1 MFLLISIKTDFMNIL
16 GISHLAPSPFGHD
29 SAVALL
35 DEDSNL
41 FAISEERL
49 SRVKHDGGH
58 PSSAIQSWLKQS
70 NSRLSEIDKISIGF
84 GLEETRVG
92 RRINEQFCCYAKEST
107 NFKRTSIGKKNPP
120 FYDHQYIH
128 VRTSYALS
136 GFKKALVISLDG
148 GGIDNGEFNSGGI
161 FIVDNGDIRP
171 IKYFPLNLSLGNTYG
186 AITEICGFAM
196 NDGEGKTMTL
206 GPMTENESKSDKEK
220 IYKHMCNVFP
230 DFNGNDFRT
239 NGHVTL
245 DGKILH
251 DLLWYSVL
259 DVRLLLLKRLYNR
272 NLIAWAAQK
281 RLEEIVV
288 KIVNSAVDATG
299 IKNVVFGGGIFL
311 NMIMNMK
318 IQQLL
323 GKKLNLFFNP
333 ICNDLGNAVGAALEE
348 YYQQTGKNPVPPYM
362 SLYLGGS
369 YSDEEILL
377 STKKFNFKVSKVNK
391 VDTAIDLIE
400 RGKVIGWFQ
409 GRSEFGQR
417 GLGSRSI
424 LALAT
429 EQKYKDIVNE
439 KVKKRESWRPFCPTI
454 IEEKSSEFLKDPLY
468 APYMILGFEMKNPE
482 LYPAVTH
489 IDGTCRP
496 QILKKD
502 VNPDFHEVV
511 KGLDGIVL
519 NTSFNLAGDPIVETP
534 HDALMTLK
542 NSEMDALL
550 MNDYMIE
557 KCA

>member
-1 MFLLISIKTDFMNIL
+1 
-16 GISHLAPSPFGHD
+16 
-29 SAVALL
+29 
-35 DEDSNL
+35 
-41 FAISEERL
+41 
-49 SRVKHDGGH
+49 
-58 PSSAIQSWLKQS
+58 
-70 NSRLSEIDKISIGF
+70 
-84 GLEETRVG
+84 
-92 RRINEQFCCYAKEST
+92 
-107 NFKRTSIGKKNPP
+107 
-120 FYDHQYIH
+120 
-128 VRTSYALS
+128 
-136 GFKKALVISLDG
+136 
-148 GGIDNGEFNSGGI
+148 
-161 FIVDNGDIRP
+161 
-171 IKYFPLNLSLGNTYG
+171 
-186 AITEICGFAM
+186 
-196 NDGEGKTMTL
+196 
-206 GPMTENESKSDKEK
+206 
-220 IYKHMCNVFP
+220 
-230 DFNGNDFRT
+230 
-239 NGHVTL
+239 
-245 DGKILH
+245 
-251 DLLWYSVL
+251 
-259 DVRLLLLKRLYNR
+259 LKRLYNK

-281 RLEEIVV
+281 RLEEIVI

-299 IKNVVFGGGIFL
+299 IKNLAFSGGIFL

-377 STKKFNFKVSKVNK
+377 STKKFNFKISKVNK
-391 VDTAIDLIE
+391 VNTAIDLIE

-424 LALAT
+424 LAIPT

-502 VNPDFHEVV
+502 VNPDFYEVV

-550 MNDYMIE
+550 MNDFMIE
-557 KCA
+557 KTSG

>member
-1 MFLLISIKTDFMNIL
+1 MKQFL
-16 GISHLAPSPFGHD
+16 GISHLAPAPFGHD

-35 DEDSNL
+35 DEESNL

-58 PSSAIQSWLKQS
+58 PSSAIQSWLKKS
-70 NSRLSEIDKISIGF
+70 NSSLSDIDNISVGF
-84 GLEETRVG
+84 GLEEKGVG
-92 RRINEQFCCYAKEST
+92 HRINEQFCCYAKDST

-128 VRTSYALS
+128 ARTSYALS
-136 GFKKALVISLDG
+136 GFKKALVISCDG
-148 GGIDNGEFNSGGI
+148 AGIDKGKFNSGGI
-161 FIVDNGDIRP
+161 FLVDDGKISP
-171 IKYFPLNLSLGNTYG
+171 IKYFPLNVSLGNTYG
-186 AITEICGFAM
+186 AITEACGFTM

-206 GPMTENESKSDKEK
+206 APMAENESKSDKEK
-220 IYKHMCNVFP
+220 IYQHMCNVFP
-230 DFNGNDFRT
+230 DFNGTELRS

-251 DLLWYSVL
+251 DFVLYEVL
-259 DVRLLLLKRLYNR
+259 DTRLLLLKRLYHR

-281 RLEEIVV
+281 RLEEIVI

-299 IKNVVFGGGIFL
+299 MKNVVFSGGIFL

-318 IQQLL
+318 IQQMF
-323 GKKLNLFFNP
+323 GDKLNLFFNP
-333 ICNDLGNAVGAALEE
+333 ICSDLGNAVGSVLEQ
-348 YYQQTGKNPVPPYM
+348 YYQETGKNITFPYM
-362 SLYLGGS
+362 SLYLGSS
-369 YSDEEILL
+369 YSDEEISL

-409 GRSEFGQR
+409 GRSEFGPR
-417 GLGSRSI
+417 GLGNRSI
-424 LALAT
+424 LALPT

-439 KVKKRESWRPFCPTI
+439 KVKKREPWRPFCPTI
-454 IEEKSSEFLKDPLY
+454 IEEKSSEFLKNPSY

-482 LYPAVTH
+482 LYPAVAH
-489 IDGTCRP
+489 VDGTCRP

-502 VNPDFHEVV
+502 VNPDFYEVV

-542 NSEMDALL
+542 NSEMDAIII
-550 MNDYMIE
+550 NDFMVE
-557 KCA
+557 KSK